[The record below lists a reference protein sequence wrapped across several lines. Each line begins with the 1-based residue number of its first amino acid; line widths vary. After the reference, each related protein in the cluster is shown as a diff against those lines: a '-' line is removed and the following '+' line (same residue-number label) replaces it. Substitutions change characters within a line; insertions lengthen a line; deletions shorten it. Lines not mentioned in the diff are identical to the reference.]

1 MKKYTHTFDI
11 CFSVNSDY
19 SDETDCLRLEK
30 NEVISASQGRIR
42 NVFNDNESIANVTD
56 NTSWNQSTSGA
67 YAWYNNDE
75 ICINF

>member
-42 NVFNDNESIANVTD
+42 NVFNDNEYLEAIGHVDTIEEHEEGIIWED
-56 NTSWNQSTSGA
+56 K
-67 YAWYNNDE
+67 E
-75 ICINF
+75 